1 MKKAVIDLGT
11 NTFHLLIVELT
22 GAKQF
27 KEIYRERIYV
37 KLAEGGIET
46 IIPTAIERAENAMFY
61 FSKKL
66 KEYDCP
72 TVKAIGTAA
81 LRTASNG
88 VDFIEKIKRETGIQ
102 IELIDG
108 MEEANLIYHG
118 VRNCVAFDAENQ
130 LIIDI
135 GGGSTEFI
143 LCNDEVVHWAQSFP
157 IGVGVLHKKFH
168 HTEPI
173 SESEIAAT
181 QKHLEETLEPL
192 FSKIKKYQPT
202 VLTGSAGAFET
213 ISQMM
218 PHVKMTDHFNILK
231 MEHFPA
237 IRDFVLNAS
246 LEERLAHPN
255 ISEMRAEMMVVAL
268 ILIQFV
274 LEKTGI
280 EQVFVSNYALKEGVF
295 FNQFST

>member
-11 NTFHLLIVELT
+11 NTFHLLIVKLT

-37 KLAEGGIET
+37 RLAEDGIET
-46 IIPTAIERAENAMFY
+46 IAPTAIIRAENAMLH

-72 TVKAIGTAA
+72 TVQAIGTAA

-88 VDFIEKIKRETGIQ
+88 SNFITKIKNETGIQ

-118 VRNCVAFDAENQ
+118 VRNCVAFDSENQ

-143 LCNDEVVHWAQSFP
+143 ICNNETVHWAQSFP
-157 IGVGVLHKKFH
+157 IGVGVLYKKFH
-168 HTEPI
+168 HSDPI
-173 SESEIAAT
+173 LESEIAAT
-181 QKHLEETLEPL
+181 QKHLEETLQPL

-213 ISQMM
+213 ISDMM

-231 MEHFPA
+231 MGHFPP
-237 IRDFVLNAS
+237 IRDFILNAS

-255 ISEMRAEMMVVAL
+255 ISEMRAELMVVAVV
-268 ILIQFV
+268 LIQFV
-274 LEKTGI
+274 LDKAGI
-280 EQVFVSNYALKEGVF
+280 NQVFVSNYALKEGVF
-295 FNQFST
+295 FRR

>member
-22 GAKQF
+22 GPKQF

-46 IIPTAIERAENAMFY
+46 IIPIAIERAENAMFH

-72 TVKAIGTAA
+72 TIKAIGTAA

-88 VDFIEKIKRETGIQ
+88 SDFITKIKTETGIQ

-118 VRNCVAFDAENQ
+118 VRNCVAFDSENQ

-143 LCNDEVVHWAQSFP
+143 ICNDTQMHWAQSFP
-157 IGVGVLHKKFH
+157 IGVGVLYKKFH
-168 HTEPI
+168 HSDPI
-173 SESEIAAT
+173 SKEEINAT
-181 QKHLEETLEPL
+181 IAHLEEMLQPL
-192 FSKIKKYQPT
+192 FSKTKKYRPT

-213 ISQMM
+213 ISEMM

-231 MEHFPA
+231 MEHFPPV
-237 IRDFVLNAS
+237 RDFILNAS
-246 LEERLAHPN
+246 LKERLAHPN

-268 ILIQFV
+268 VLIQFI

-280 EQVFVSNYALKEGVF
+280 EQVFVSNYALKEGF
-295 FNQFST
+295 IFSS

>member
-11 NTFHLLIVELT
+11 NTFHLLIVEVT
-22 GAKQF
+22 GKTF
-27 KEIYRERIYV
+27 EEIYRERIYV
-37 KLAEGGIET
+37 RLAEGGIET
-46 IIPTAIERAENAMFY
+46 IVPSALERAENAMLH

-88 VDFIEKIKRETGIQ
+88 SDFIKKIKTKTNIQ

-118 VRNCVAFDAENQ
+118 VRNCVAFDSENQ

-143 LCNDEVVHWAQSFP
+143 ICNDKAVHWAQSFP
-157 IGVGVLHKKFH
+157 IGVGVLFKKFH
-168 HTEPI
+168 HSDPI
-173 SESEIAAT
+173 SKSEIAAT
-181 QKHLEETLEPL
+181 KAHLEEILQPL
-192 FSKIKKYQPT
+192 FSKIKEYQPT

-213 ISQMM
+213 ISEMM
-218 PHVKMTDHFNILK
+218 PHVKMTDHFHILK
-231 MEHFPA
+231 MEHFPP
-237 IRDFVLNAS
+237 IKDFVLNAS
-246 LEERLAHPN
+246 LEERLTHPN
-255 ISEMRAEMMVVAL
+255 ISEMRAELMVVAVV
-268 ILIQFV
+268 LIQFV

-280 EQVFVSNYALKEGVF
+280 EQVFVSNYALKEGYF
-295 FNQFST
+295 FSG